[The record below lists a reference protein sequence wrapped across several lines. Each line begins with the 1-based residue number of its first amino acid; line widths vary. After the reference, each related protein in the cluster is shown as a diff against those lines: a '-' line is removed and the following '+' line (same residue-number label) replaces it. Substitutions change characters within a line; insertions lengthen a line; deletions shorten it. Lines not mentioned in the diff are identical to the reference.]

1 MKPKQLLYLLLFLL
15 CGVACQKDTVTHID
29 TDKEF
34 VVNFDFPSGDV
45 FAPSKVVITNRTK
58 NALEY
63 QWSYDEVRVISG
75 TDTVLSKSSTGL
87 LPDTF
92 YFEVPGTYS
101 VTLTAKSAGAT
112 ETVTKQLVV
121 KKSPPVILLPE
132 NVAIMNDAQ
141 FRASVFKYP
150 DQAVTYQWDFGD
162 GNTSTDPEP
171 IHVYEDE
178 GTYTVTLVIN
188 DGQETLSTSADL
200 VVKGEIA
207 KTLYVT
213 DMRTKQLFKYRF
225 TQLKPSTPVG
235 LPVNVG
241 IHPLSVNIYGEKV
254 IISDAGVGVTF
265 TSATSDGRLFA
276 FDLNGQ
282 NEVTITQPPAGSA
295 YGDDPFCST
304 VDESGMIHFLT
315 RFGGLRSISSTSV
328 DAPYPAV
335 RITVTAAQAGVSSTF
350 GWLDG
355 NIQIVN
361 GEIWYSKHGSAGK
374 GLYRYSTSGAFLGIV
389 PGLAE
394 AKIRSF
400 AVDTKHGKIY
410 FMINFV
416 GGGFNKG
423 VYRCDMNGTNLELI
437 DELAG
442 FSTEGGENEWTAVT
456 QMVIDDNP
464 DDGSA
469 GYLYYPFRAATDI
482 NASGTVTGNGSAS
495 GVKRYP
501 LDGSAAP
508 SFFLNGFIPYGIAI
522 DHVKR

>member
-15 CGVACQKDTVTHID
+15 CGIACQKDTVTHID

-34 VVNFDFPSGDV
+34 VVNFDFPRGDV

-63 QWSYDEVRVISG
+63 QWTFDEVRVITG
-75 TDTVLSKSSTGL
+75 TDTVLSKSSSGL
-87 LPDTF
+87 LPDTL
-92 YFEVPGTYS
+92 YFEIPGTYT
-101 VTLTAKSAGAT
+101 VTLTAKSEGSS
-112 ETVTKQLVV
+112 ETVTKQLEV

-132 NVAIMNDAQ
+132 NVAMMNEAQ
-141 FRASVFKYP
+141 FRARVFKYP
-150 DQAVTYQWDFGD
+150 DHAVTYQWDFGD
-162 GNTSTDPEP
+162 GTTSTEAEP
-171 IHVYEDE
+171 KHTYADE
-178 GTYTVTLVIN
+178 GTYTVTLVVN
-188 DGQETLSTSADL
+188 DGQETLTTSADL
-200 VVKGEIA
+200 FVQGEIA
-207 KTLYVT
+207 KTIYIT

-235 LPVNVG
+235 LPVNIGV
-241 IHPLSVNIYGEKV
+241 HPLSVNVYNEKI

-265 TSATSDGRLFA
+265 TAATSDGRLFA
-276 FDLNGQ
+276 VDLNGQ
-282 NEVTITQPPAGSA
+282 NENTITQPPPGSA

-304 VDESGMIHFLT
+304 VDETGMVHFVT
-315 RFGGLRSISSTSV
+315 RFGGIRSISSSAV
-328 DAPYPAV
+328 DAVYPAV

-361 GEIWYSKHGSAGK
+361 GEIWYSKHGSAGM
-374 GLYRYSTSGAFLGIV
+374 GLYRYSMAGAFLGIV
-389 PGLAE
+389 PGLAS

-400 AVDTKHGKIY
+400 AVDNKNGKIY

-423 VYRCDMNGTNLELI
+423 LYRCNTNGTNLELI
-437 DELAG
+437 DDLAG
-442 FSTEGGENEWTAVT
+442 FSTEGGDNEWTAVT
-456 QMVIDDNP
+456 QMVIDDDP

-482 NASGTVTGNGSAS
+482 SNTGVVTGSGAAS